1 MTQENGSEGA
11 GGKKIWM
18 TLTGLPLTIR
28 LEWPF
33 HKSTSG
39 ADFWVLHGDIRLENS
54 EGLHAAVAVNLS
66 MTVREVM
73 PSLEPKDAEAP
84 VINALRKEVDRRQIE
99 FVKSGK
105 LLPVAFSSR
114 HYDFKRLK
122 WVFGKAGDE
131 VVAEFLA
138 RKVYWE
144 TRVLGI
150 PPFAQNAK
158 DGPPGE
164 RSESKSPL
172 LAKAARDGAPG
183 VGGTRVWIC
192 DPTEA
197 QYLQTTPEHLLE
209 TAGRVA
215 SDGLV
220 RIDGEWAEGTAL
232 LMAQAER
239 FEAAMRT
246 SVEELEKK
254 HAFERG

>member
-1 MTQENGSEGA
+1 MTEGTQGA
-11 GGKKIWM
+11 GRAEASAKKIWM

-114 HYDFKRLK
+114 HYDFKRQK
-122 WVFGKAGDE
+122 WVFGKASDE

-144 TRVLGI
+144 TRLAV
-150 PPFAQNAK
+150 AQGA
-158 DGPPGE
+158 E
-164 RSESKSPL
+164 VSESKSPPSR
-172 LAKAARDGAPG
+172 KEREKDGAPA
-183 VGGTRVWIC
+183 RVWIC

-197 QYLQTTPEHLLE
+197 QYLQTVPEHLLE
-209 TAGRVA
+209 MAGRIA
-215 SDGLV
+215 ADGLV
-220 RIDGEWAEGTAL
+220 QVDGEWAEATAK
-232 LMAQAER
+232 LMGQAGR
-239 FEAAMRT
+239 FEEAMRK

>member
-114 HYDFKRLK
+114 HYDFKRQQ
-122 WVFGKAGDE
+122 WVFGEASDE

-144 TRVLGI
+144 TRVSGI

-158 DGPPGE
+158 DGPPGAANM
-164 RSESKSPL
+164 SESKSPL
-172 LAKAARDGAPG
+172 LAKDARNGAPA
-183 VGGTRVWIC
+183 RVWIA

-197 QYLQTTPEHLLE
+197 QYLQSTPEHLMEIAAGGTAAGLIRMDGE
-209 TAGRVA
+209 FAEATAG
-215 SDGLV
+215 
-220 RIDGEWAEGTAL
+220 
-232 LMAQAER
+232 LMGQAER